1 MYVFFF
7 CLVVCPFLHHCSLQI
22 YQKQIMGRFIEATMT
37 GYLESGVQSSI
48 LPVSDIFWT
57 TVWTASNAAL
67 KSFPPVGNAA
77 GISPATPNGR
87 IMEAL
92 GSTKNMAPLLATA
105 AGINAVK
112 GKLMARVYPFSY
124 DTIRT
129 LATKAVTA
137 DSDDA
142 VNELLTAIRNVRFS
156 FSTLNQFSFPSSI

>member
-1 MYVFFF
+1 MK
-7 CLVVCPFLHHCSLQI
+7 H
-22 YQKQIMGRFIEATMT
+22 FIKATMT
-37 GYLESGVQSSI
+37 GYLESGVQSNI

-77 GISPATPNGR
+77 GNSPATPNGP
-87 IMEAL
+87 IMEAFR
-92 GSTKNMAPLLATA
+92 STKNIAPLLATA

-112 GKLMARVYPFSY
+112 GNLMARKVPFTC
-124 DTIRT
+124 DRIRT
-129 LATKAVTA
+129 LATSAVAA